1 MVVWSYGHYG
11 KIKAMKRKA
20 QKKEK
25 KENTRKL
32 PYCCPTTFGKSYDI
46 ESIKKGVPMGELIAQ
61 KLQRLKALIEKT
73 AMTNSSL
80 DF

>member
-1 MVVWSYGHYG
+1 MVIRSYD

-25 KENTRKL
+25 YKKTTILL
-32 PYCCPTTFGKSYDI
+32 PYHLWEELRI
-46 ESIKKGVPMGELIAQ
+46 ESIKKGIPMGELIAQ

-73 AMTNSSL
+73 AMTESPL
-80 DF
+80 DY